1 VSNVWFDPDT
11 GFVPDKPVIC
21 KADGYPRPSFRWI
34 RTSDNSTVATDAK
47 LVAKFT
53 NDSYT
58 CIATNTVNGQLYIAM
73 STLTKSDADTGIRS
87 YSCRSHCTLWEK
99 YFELKHAL

>member
-1 VSNVWFDPDT
+1 MPFILLCLDVVVDPVSNIWFDPDT
-11 GFVPDKPVIC
+11 EFVPDKPVAC
-21 KADGYPRPSFRWI
+21 KADGYPRPSFHWI

-58 CIATNTVNGQLYIAM
+58 CIATNTVNGQQHTAM
-73 STLTKSDADTGIRS
+73 SVLVSSAGATGIRLELS
-87 YSCRSHCTLWEK
+87 Y
-99 YFELKHAL
+99 